1 MMPIDWEALKP
12 QMADLALEHICRL
25 CKKIIPGAHYRI
37 AGEDGNYHIECYK
50 QEDNDAQAKER

>member
-12 QMADLALEHICRL
+12 QMADLALEHICRR

-37 AGEDGNYHIECYK
+37 AGEDGNYHTFCYE
-50 QEDNDAQAKER
+50 EDKHGKRKER